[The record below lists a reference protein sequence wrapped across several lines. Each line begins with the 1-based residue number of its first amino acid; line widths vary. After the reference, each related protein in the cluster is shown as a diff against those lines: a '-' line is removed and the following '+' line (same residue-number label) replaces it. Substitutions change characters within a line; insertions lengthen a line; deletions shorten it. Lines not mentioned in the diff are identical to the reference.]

1 MPMLTREYS
10 TNESTFV
17 KIIGRL
23 KTVISSTAEALRY
36 MVKIKI
42 TLAALI
48 FILTIVAMAVLAD
61 VISPYDPN
69 FQDLSRRREG
79 PSLEHPFGLDEFG
92 RDILSRVIHGARVSL
107 IVGTGVISISLLT
120 GILLGMVGGY
130 FGGKIDTAIVLL
142 SDIFLAFP
150 GLVFAIG
157 LMAVLGQSIVN
168 VILSLVIINW
178 PGYARVVRGQVLSL
192 REMTF
197 VEATKLMGASNMFI
211 LFNHIL
217 PNTTSPLIVLAT
229 IGMGWAILAEAG
241 LSFLGLGLKPPTPSW
256 GSMISSGRT
265 FLLDAPHIAT
275 IPGIF
280 LTLTIL
286 SFNIIGDSLRDA
298 LDPKMKL

>member
-1 MPMLTREYS
+1 MLTREYS

>member
-1 MPMLTREYS
+1 MLTREYS

-197 VEATKLMGASNMFI
+197 VEATKLMGASSMFI